1 MACSPEAPWIPLTGA
16 GLDRAAHRRRDAAW
30 IATAR
35 ASARARILVMR
46 GGALLVDA
54 VEPTP
59 PSRSIG
65 ADVAPG
71 HPLRWLS
78 GELALDD
85 DGALFLGEDESGA
98 PVFAIELADSAALDD
113 PPLRGLGVF
122 EDFRVTATG
131 LGAFDGGAAATAR
144 AMFEWHRH
152 HRHCSRCGA
161 PSRAVDAGWKRSC
174 DACRAEHFPRTDPVV
189 IMLAVRDARC
199 LLGRQRTW
207 APGLWSCLAGFV
219 EPGETLEQA
228 AAREVLEE
236 TGIRC
241 GRAEYLFGQPWP
253 FPSSL
258 MLGLLLEAHSDR
270 ITVDDELED
279 ARWFNRDEAIAMLER
294 THPTAFA
301 PPRFAVA
308 HHVLRAWIDR
318 TAAAP
323 PWSPA

>member
-1 MACSPEAPWIPLTGA
+1 MLI
-16 GLDRAAHRRRDAAW
+16 
-30 IATAR
+30 
-35 ASARARILVMR
+35 MR
-46 GGALLVDA
+46 GGALFVDA
-54 VEPTP
+54 ANATP
-59 PSRSIG
+59 PASSIG
-65 ADVAPG
+65 ADVAQG
-71 HPLRWLS
+71 HPLKWLS
-78 GELALDD
+78 GALALDEVES
-85 DGALFLGEDESGA
+85 LFLGEDASGA
-98 PVFAIELADSAALDD
+98 PVFAIDVAIDRAIEDTALH
-113 PPLRGLGVF
+113 GLGVF
-122 EDFRVTATG
+122 EDFRVTAVG
-131 LGAFDGGAAATAR
+131 LGPFEGGAVSTAR
-144 AMFEWHRH
+144 AMFEWHRQ
-152 HRHCSRCGA
+152 HRFCSRCGA

-189 IMLAVRDARC
+189 IMLAVRDGRC

-258 MLGLLLEAHSDR
+258 MLGLLLEALDDR

-279 ARWFNRDEAIAMLER
+279 ARWFTRDEAIAMLER
-294 THPTAFA
+294 THATWFA
-301 PPRFAVA
+301 PPRFAIA

-318 TAAAP
+318 
-323 PWSPA
+323 SG